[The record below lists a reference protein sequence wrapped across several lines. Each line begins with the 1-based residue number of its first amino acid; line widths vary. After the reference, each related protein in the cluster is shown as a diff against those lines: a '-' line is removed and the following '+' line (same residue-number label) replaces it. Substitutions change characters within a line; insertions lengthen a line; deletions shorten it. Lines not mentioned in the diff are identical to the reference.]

1 MFAKYLK
8 NFTCTSKNIV
18 IIYTNKWEKTG
29 KKGMTLTRK
38 CIYYYLTKNAFIAV
52 YLMYTN
58 VKKWAKKKWLFSEKM
73 PLLVF

>member
-18 IIYTNKWEKTG
+18 IIYTNKWKKTG

-38 CIYYYLTKNAFIAV
+38 CIYYYLTKNAFITV
-52 YLMYTN
+52 
-58 VKKWAKKKWLFSEKM
+58 
-73 PLLVF
+73 